1 MYVSLIGGRREPYS
15 IYRLSG
21 SVSYKEEINI
31 NIYKYIYLY
40 LYISTKMSVN
50 MVIIFK

>member
-1 MYVSLIGGRREPYS
+1 MYVSLIGGRRENHS

-21 SVSYKEEINI
+21 SVNYKED
-31 NIYKYIYLY
+31 KYIKKYRKM
-40 LYISTKMSVN
+40 STKMSIN

>member
-21 SVSYKEEINI
+21 SVNYKEDI
-31 NIYKYIYLY
+31 YIYIY
-40 LYISTKMSVN
+40 MSTKIPVN
-50 MVIIFK
+50 MVIIFR